1 MSNNQIWI
9 NEMIKDISDEIITK
23 YENSNFPFRTVMVKM
38 NYCYCCKTL
47 KKNINYLAEDSF
59 RGRFNLV
66 GWLYCDDCSQI
77 VKLAH
82 KYCFLER
89 NYLKYSETKFLINQD
104 FNFWRIS
111 HNKDIKPYL
120 EKKGYFDGS
129 YNNLIYMKN
138 NRILVNIVWKQN
150 NDIYTKFINLSNLI
164 YYNNCFFGNNIN
176 NTNFK
181 KLRKRWIKLFNY
193 EYNLVKSYKIIEKIS
208 QERFLSIDIENIIK
222 SFFDNIY

>member
-1 MSNNQIWI
+1 MKDNQIWI
-9 NEMIKDISDEIITK
+9 KEMINDISDQIITK
-23 YENSNFPFRTVMVKM
+23 YENSNFPFRTVFIKM
-38 NYCYCCKTL
+38 NYCYCCKSF
-47 KKNINYLAEDSF
+47 KKKINYLAEDSF
-59 RGRFNLV
+59 RGRFNLT

-89 NYLKYSETKFLINQD
+89 NYLRYSETKFLINKD

-129 YNNLIYMKN
+129 YNNLIYRKN
-138 NRILVNIVWKQN
+138 NRIIANIVWKVN
-150 NDIYTKFINLSNLI
+150 NDIFTKYINLSNLI
-164 YYNNCFFGNNIN
+164 YYNKFFFGNNIN

-181 KLRKRWIKLFNY
+181 NLEKKWTKLIKY
-193 EYNLVKSYKIIEKIS
+193 EYDLVKSYIMIEKIS
-208 QERFLSIDIENIIK
+208 QERCLSIDIENIIK
-222 SFFDNIY
+222 LFIDNIY